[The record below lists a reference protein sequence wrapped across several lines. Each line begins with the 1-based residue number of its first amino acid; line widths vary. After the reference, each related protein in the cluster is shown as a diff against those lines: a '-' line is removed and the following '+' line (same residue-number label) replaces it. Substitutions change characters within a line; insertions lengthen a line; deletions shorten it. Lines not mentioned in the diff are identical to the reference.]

1 MILPIFQLS
10 YYFFHFNYTFII
22 FSLLFFYLT
31 GSLGMYY
38 GCQFG
43 IFMGFLSMRSRE
55 TVSIM
60 PSLRCF
66 SILLLVLPNTDGL
79 FIALY
84 YPILFYYYLLF
95 YYYPIKVCF
104 QMKDRKGSDGRGD
117 KDLGWV
123 NGRRTRIRLYYL
135 RKKNI
140 WFQYKEKNIKTPHYI
155 PFTLKYFYI
164 KIERH
169 MYLSTKQKQQTG
181 MGMGS
186 ETQVRIV

>member
-1 MILPIFQLS
+1 
-10 YYFFHFNYTFII
+10 
-22 FSLLFFYLT
+22 
-31 GSLGMYY
+31 MYY

-66 SILLLVLPNTDGL
+66 SILLLVLPNTGGL

-84 YPILFYYYLLF
+84 YHILFDYNLLF

-104 QMKDRKGSDGRGD
+104 QMKDRKGSVGRGD

-135 RKKNI
+135 RKKASD
-140 WFQYKEKNIKTPHYI
+140 FNIKKK
-155 PFTLKYFYI
+155 TLKPLTI
-164 KIERH
+164 SPLHWNISILK
-169 MYLSTKQKQQTG
+169 
-181 MGMGS
+181 
-186 ETQVRIV
+186 